1 MRATVH
7 VSHECACL
15 SSLERVVWRH
25 MQSFLSSKGHKKR
38 SCRRGERP
46 LLCEPSTPAGSWV
59 RKRFP
64 RGGAV
69 PFLSVLTFSTTVRE
83 PPHRL
88 FPCPSDSP
96 PRPRRKHRPC
106 PAICL
111 KIVFLHQTRILV
123 SLVVLIADAFPI
135 LIPAIEFVTSV
146 SSMVQFVLKK
156 EVYMDKA
163 NYKLGVMGNLAAR
176 FRRILSA

>member
-1 MRATVH
+1 MA
-7 VSHECACL
+7 
-15 SSLERVVWRH
+15 
-25 MQSFLSSKGHKKR
+25 QKK
-38 SCRRGERP
+38 SCRRGEMLTSLRVRP
-46 LLCEPSTPAGSWV
+46 LRQDHGSGSGALE
-59 RKRFP
+59 R
-64 RGGAV
+64 RGRS
-69 PFLSVLTFSTTVRE
+69 FLSVLTSSATVCV
-83 PPHRL
+83 PPHR
-88 FPCPSDSP
+88 PSPRPSDSP
-96 PRPRRKHRPC
+96 PRPHRKHRPC

>member
-1 MRATVH
+1 
-7 VSHECACL
+7 
-15 SSLERVVWRH
+15 
-25 MQSFLSSKGHKKR
+25 MQSFLSSKGTKKILPEGG
-38 SCRRGERP
+38 RRP
-46 LLCEPSTPAGSWV
+46 YLCEPSTPAGSWGG
-59 RKRFP
+59 KRCP
-64 RGGAV
+64 RGRGV
-69 PFLSVLTFSTTVRE
+69 PFLSVLTSSTTVRE
-83 PPHRL
+83 PPHRP

-96 PRPRRKHRPC
+96 PRPHRKHRPC

-146 SSMVQFVLKK
+146 SSMVQFVLRK

>member
-1 MRATVH
+1 MA
-7 VSHECACL
+7 
-15 SSLERVVWRH
+15 
-25 MQSFLSSKGHKKR
+25 QKK
-38 SCRRGERP
+38 SCRRGGRRP
-46 LLCEPSTPAGSWV
+46 PLCEPSTPAGSWGG
-59 RKRFP
+59 KRCP
-64 RGGAV
+64 RGRWRS
-69 PFLSVLTFSTTVRE
+69 FLSVLTSSTTVRE
-83 PPHRL
+83 PPHRP

-96 PRPRRKHRPC
+96 PRPHRKHGPC

>member
-1 MRATVH
+1 MR
-7 VSHECACL
+7 SCSEFISENIQRIFSGID
-15 SSLERVVWRH
+15 SSLQRA
-25 MQSFLSSKGHKKR
+25 QKKILPEGR
-38 SCRRGERP
+38 SNARFFASRP
-46 LLCEPSTPAGSWV
+46 LRQDHGSGSGALEG
-59 RKRFP
+59 
-64 RGGAV
+64 RGRS
-69 PFLSVLTFSTTVRE
+69 FLSVLTSSATVRV
-83 PPHRL
+83 PPHRP

>member
-1 MRATVH
+1 MNAPICRRLKRL
-7 VSHECACL
+7 SGGICNR
-15 SSLERVVWRH
+15 SSLR
-25 MQSFLSSKGHKKR
+25 KGTKKDPAGGGNAR
-38 SCRRGERP
+38 FFASRP
-46 LLCEPSTPAGSWV
+46 LRQDHGSGSGALEG
-59 RKRFP
+59 
-64 RGGAV
+64 RGRS
-69 PFLSVLTFSTTVRE
+69 FLSVLTSSATVRE
-83 PPHRL
+83 PPHRP
-88 FPCPSDSP
+88 FPSPSDSP